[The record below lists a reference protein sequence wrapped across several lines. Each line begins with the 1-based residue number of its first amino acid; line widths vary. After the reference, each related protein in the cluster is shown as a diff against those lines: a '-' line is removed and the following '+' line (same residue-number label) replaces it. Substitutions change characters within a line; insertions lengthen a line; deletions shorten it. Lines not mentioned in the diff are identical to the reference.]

1 MTDVT
6 LLPLTELFVDC
17 PYVTSKVKLMVWEDN
32 LPLSYVQVLL
42 GNDLAGDLLLP
53 NQIMSKNHRIREE
66 RESESEGKDK
76 PEQVRENSEN
86 KVLSKTEESCVNI
99 MTCTWKGK
107 REPQKMDIDSFAD
120 KEKVNKERRQK
131 SQMRIKP

>member
-86 KVLSKTEESCVNI
+86 KVLSKTEKSCVNI
-99 MTCTWKGK
+99 MTHSMKGK
-107 REPQKMDIDSFAD
+107 EEPQKLGIDNLAD
-120 KEKVNKERRQK
+120 KIKMNKESLSKATDRA
-131 SQMRIKP
+131 